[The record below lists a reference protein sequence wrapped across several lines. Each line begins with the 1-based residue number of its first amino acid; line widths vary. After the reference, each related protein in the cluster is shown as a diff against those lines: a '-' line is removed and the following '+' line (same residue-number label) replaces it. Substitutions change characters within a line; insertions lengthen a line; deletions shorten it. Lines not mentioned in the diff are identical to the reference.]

1 MLKCQSAGRYV
12 IACQN
17 RPGKYSPR
25 HTHANH
31 ICIANSCPQE
41 NVSLANWVSTQRQ
54 EYKLLQKGR
63 SNRLT
68 PERMRLLNE
77 VGFIWE
83 AQRGGP
89 RRLKKARVSVPARPT
104 PKPPSRT
111 RGGRG
116 GAAAATMP
124 RTEMQGLGSSDAVV
138 SRMQEAAGA
147 LNPGGMPNGTGQPG
161 QDATLQLLINQQQA
175 LLESQRRN
183 AALLTAMQP
192 QLGMQGMQGMQGI
205 QGMQGMN
212 ALSGLGGGQFS
223 MNGMPGMPNSAFLM
237 PQQFAAMPI
246 LYTANG
252 MPFQLQPL
260 NNNPFSPVGQAGG
273 LQQNMFSNMG
283 LQGPMVDQAQQL
295 VALQHQT
302 SGGMDPQQNHAT
314 LLQGMQGAGQGQNTL
329 GSTPQGVPS
338 QPPQQP
344 LSKAPS
350 PPASAPPVEEYED
363 ENGYHDDEDNEDQDD

>member
-1 MLKCQSAGRYV
+1 
-12 IACQN
+12 
-17 RPGKYSPR
+17 
-25 HTHANH
+25 
-31 ICIANSCPQE
+31 
-41 NVSLANWVSTQRQ
+41 
-54 EYKLLQKGR
+54 
-63 SNRLT
+63 
-68 PERMRLLNE
+68 MRLLND

-124 RTEMQGLGSSDAVV
+124 RTDMQGLGSSDAVV
-138 SRMQEAAGA
+138 SRMQEAAGV
-147 LNPGGMPNGTGQPG
+147 LNPGGLANGTGQPG

-192 QLGMQGMQGMQGI
+192 QLGMQGMQGM
-205 QGMQGMN
+205 N
-212 ALSGLGGGQFS
+212 ALTGLGGGQFS
-223 MNGMPGMPNSAFLM
+223 MNGMANSAFLM

-302 SGGMDPQQNHAT
+302 SGGVDPQSQAS
-314 LLQGMQGAGQGQNTL
+314 LLQGMQGAGQGTL
-329 GSTPQGVPS
+329 GSPPSAAQS

-344 LSKAPS
+344 PKAPS
-350 PPASAPPVEEYED
+350 PSVPTQPAEEYED
-363 ENGYHDDEDNEDQDD
+363 QNGYDDDDDNEDQDDEVFVWIRMDSCLLFVTVTSGSIDKQMVKYMGSECFYMSPTFVAKRRTDYKASPMVYFSPLHPVFH

>member
-1 MLKCQSAGRYV
+1 M
-12 IACQN
+12 N
-17 RPGKYSPR
+17 DYSDY
-25 HTHANH
+25 
-31 ICIANSCPQE
+31 PQE

-116 GAAAATMP
+116 GASAATMP
-124 RTEMQGLGSSDAVV
+124 RTDMQGLGSSDAVV
-138 SRMQEAAGA
+138 GRMQEAAGA
-147 LNPGGMPNGTGQPG
+147 LNAVSGAPGQVG

-192 QLGMQGMQGMQGI
+192 QLGMP
-205 QGMQGMN
+205 GMN
-212 ALSGLGGGQFS
+212 PLGGLAANQFT
-223 MNGMPGMPNSAFLM
+223 MPGSAFLM

-260 NNNPFSPVGQAGG
+260 SNNPFSPVGPSTAG
-273 LQQNMFSNMG
+273 LQPGVFPNMA
-283 LQGPMVDQAQQL
+283 LQAPMVDQAQQL
-295 VALQHQT
+295 AALQQQQ
-302 SGGMDPQQNHAT
+302 SAGAVDPQAHPSM
-314 LLQGMQGAGQGQNTL
+314 LQGMQAV
-329 GSTPQGVPS
+329 SHVP
-338 QPPQQP
+338 
-344 LSKAPS
+344 APMSS
-350 PPASAPPVEEYED
+350 PPAMSQHSTGLQPKAAAVEPTQSAPPEEEYDEE
-363 ENGYHDDEDNEDQDD
+363 ENGYEDDDEHED